1 LAIESALF
9 TVCLE
14 SSCPESTTERV
25 QTFFFDDNRNKWLD
39 KLLSFIVAANGASA
53 MFCEHAKLDMPPL
66 RGLLEAVSKATKTST
81 NTSRYSETQGKEELR
96 GYFKFLP
103 TSIPAELGLHIE
115 SVRERFYAQVTGFA
129 LTKYSYTGYG
139 AAALKS
145 RNLSPK
151 ATVAV
156 ILQVALRRFCGY
168 SPPVC
173 NTLSQYHFKG
183 GRVDLMAATTPAMVE
198 FCDACLDPRMD
209 VGEKRRLLAEA
220 ARSYGQLAA
229 LLRWAKGWTRHLFGL
244 SEMVKADEEMPG
256 LFKDPV
262 YLRVRPGKAFFTFQ
276 KAPGPEMGSTRPVR
290 DGFWISVDVGETQ

>member
-1 LAIESALF
+1 
-9 TVCLE
+9 
-14 SSCPESTTERV
+14 
-25 QTFFFDDNRNKWLD
+25 
-39 KLLSFIVAANGASA
+39 

-66 RGLLEAVSKATKTST
+66 RGLLDAVGRVTKSST
-81 NTSRYSETQGKEELR
+81 DRKSCRDGHVKGEPR
-96 GYFKFLP
+96 GYFAFLP
-103 TSIPAELGLHIE
+103 TSIPTDVERRIE
-115 SVRERFYAQVTGFA
+115 SLRERFHAQVSGFT

-139 AAALKS
+139 AATLKS
-145 RNLSPK
+145 QNLSPK

-156 ILQVALRRFCGY
+156 ILQVALRRFCGH

-198 FCDACLDPRMD
+198 FCDACSDPRMD
-209 VGEKRRLLAEA
+209 MGEKRRLLAEA

-229 LLRWAKGWTRHLFGL
+229 LLRWAKGWSRHLFGL
-244 SEMVKADEEMPG
+244 SEMVRADEEMPS
-256 LFKDPV
+256 LFKDPI

-276 KAPGPEMGSTRPVR
+276 RAPGPEMGSTRPVR